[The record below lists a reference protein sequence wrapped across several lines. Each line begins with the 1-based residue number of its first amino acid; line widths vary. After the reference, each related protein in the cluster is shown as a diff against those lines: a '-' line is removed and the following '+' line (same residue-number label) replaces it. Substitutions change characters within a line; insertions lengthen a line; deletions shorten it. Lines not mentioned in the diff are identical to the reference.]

1 MSEARRL
8 FYIKMGQQDKLLH
21 INYSAA
27 IMFLSALLL
36 PMTYAFLLTALVGLG
51 KEIWDHYYGSGFCVY
66 DMAANFIGI
75 SFVVPSLL
83 AFHALF

>member
-8 FYIKMGQQDKLLH
+8 FYIKMGQEDKLLH

-36 PMTYAFLLTALVGLG
+36 PLTYAFLLTVLVGLG
-51 KEIWDHYYGSGFCVY
+51 KEIWDHYFGSGFCLY
-66 DMAANFIGI
+66 DMAANFIGMG
-75 SFVVPSLL
+75 FVLPVLFALS
-83 AFHALF
+83 AFF